1 MLKDSENNWIE
12 GSGLLKDMVQNYFF
26 NLFHCNSNVTPACT
40 GNGFPQLNNTFSLED
55 NLRLCAT
62 VSNMEIWN
70 TVQCI
75 NPYKA
80 PGPDGIQAFF
90 YHKFWDIVGKDVC
103 DFVKNYF
110 QSASIPRD
118 VNKTLIVLIPK
129 CDNPDSLKLFR
140 PISLCNVLYKI
151 ITKIIVGRIRPLLH
165 KIVSPF
171 QSSFIPGRSTN
182 DNVIITQEILHTL
195 RLKKGK
201 RGGMVFKI
209 DLEKAY
215 DKISWAFLEETL
227 RFFKLNDTWIS
238 LIMECVS
245 NV

>member
-1 MLKDSENNWIE
+1 MLKNSDNIWIE
-12 GSGLLKDMVQNYFF
+12 DYSLLKNMVHNYFC
-26 NLFHCNSNVTPACT
+26 NLFQCYSNASHSSVSNSP
-40 GNGFPQLNNTFSLED
+40 TFSNCTFSQED
-55 NLRLCAT
+55 NNRLCAPI
-62 VSNMEIWN
+62 SNMEIWN

-90 YHKFWDIVGKDVC
+90 YHKFWEIVGKDVC
-103 DFVKNYF
+103 DFVKNCF
-110 QSASIPRD
+110 QTSSIPRD

-129 CDNPDSLKLFR
+129 SDNPDPLKLFR

-171 QSSFIPGRSTN
+171 QSSFIPSRSTN

-195 RLKKGK
+195 RLKKGRK
-201 RGGMVFKI
+201 GGMVFKI

-215 DKISWAFLEETL
+215 DKSPGLFLK
-227 RFFKLNDTWIS
+227 KL
-238 LIMECVS
+238 
-245 NV
+245 